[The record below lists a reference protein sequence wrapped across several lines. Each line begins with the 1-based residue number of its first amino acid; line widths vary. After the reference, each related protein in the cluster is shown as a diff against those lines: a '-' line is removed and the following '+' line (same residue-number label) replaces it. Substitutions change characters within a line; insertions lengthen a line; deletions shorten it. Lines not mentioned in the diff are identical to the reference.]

1 MEMRPLKFDDKDQD
15 MKSRCERSV
24 FAKTA
29 LSAALAIASTFGVAL
44 PAAAQ
49 TGTQT
54 LVIFP
59 DDGYTS
65 IYNLIN
71 SAQSTIDMTMYELQD
86 TTAQSD
92 LCNAAARGVTVRV
105 ILDVNLEKSNNTAA
119 YNQLNSCGVNVV
131 WAWTKYQA
139 THQKTIT
146 IDAATSN
153 AQTAIM
159 TANLTS
165 RYYSTTRDFAV
176 LETDANDIKA
186 IEATF
191 AKDFAHASVTPSNGD
206 DLVWSPTNSESSL
219 LNIINNA
226 TTSLLVENE
235 EMSDSAIVDALENAA
250 ENGVSV
256 TIVMTNDDNDYADE
270 FDDLTSA
277 GANISTYPDNST
289 SLYIHAKAIVAD
301 YGTSAQNAFVG
312 SENFS
317 NASLTENREL
327 GLTTTNSSI
336 LQQLETTMSSDYSG
350 GTPWSD

>member
-1 MEMRPLKFDDKDQD
+1 
-15 MKSRCERSV
+15 MKSRCERSN
-24 FAKTA
+24 FAKTT
-29 LSAALAIASTFGVAL
+29 LSAALAVACAFGIAL

-54 LVIFP
+54 LVIEP
-59 DDGYTS
+59 DQGLTS

-71 SAQSTIDMTMYELQD
+71 SAKSTIDMTMYELQD
-86 TTAQSD
+86 TTAQDD
-92 LCNAAARGVTVRV
+92 LCSAVTNGVTVRV
-105 ILDVNLEKSNNTAA
+105 ILDVNDEESNNTAA
-119 YNQLNSCGVNVV
+119 YNQLKSCGVNVV
-131 WAWTKYQA
+131 WAWTKYEA

-159 TANLTS
+159 TLNLTS

-176 LETDANDIKA
+176 IETDANDIAA

-191 AKDFAHASVTPSNGD
+191 NKDFAHASVTPTNGD
-206 DLVWSPTNSESSL
+206 DLVWSPTNSQSSL
-219 LNIINNA
+219 LAVINNA
-226 TTSLLVENE
+226 QTSLLVENE

-256 TIVMTNDDNDYADE
+256 TIVMTNDDNDYSSE
-270 FDDLTSA
+270 FDALTNA
-277 GANISTYPDNST
+277 GANISTYPDNTT

-301 YGTSAQNAFVG
+301 YGQSTATAFVG

-317 NASLTENREL
+317 SASLTKNREL

-336 LQQLETTMSSDYSG
+336 LSQLETTISNDYSG

>member
-1 MEMRPLKFDDKDQD
+1 
-15 MKSRCERSV
+15 MKSRCERST

-29 LSAALAIASTFGVAL
+29 LSAALALACAFGAAL

-54 LVIFP
+54 LVIEP
-59 DDGYTS
+59 DQGLTS

-71 SAQSTIDMTMYELQD
+71 SAQKTIDMTMYELVD
-86 TTAQSD
+86 TTAQTD

-105 ILDVNLEKSNNTAA
+105 ILDVNDEESNNTAA
-119 YNQLNSCGVNVV
+119 YNQLQSCGVNVV
-131 WAWTKYQA
+131 WAWTKYEA

-146 IDAATSN
+146 VDAGTSN

-159 TANLTS
+159 TLNLTS

-176 LETDANDIKA
+176 IENDTNDISA

-191 AKDFAHASVTPSNGD
+191 AKDFAHESVTPSNGD
-206 DLVWSPTNSESSL
+206 DLVWSPTNSQSSL

-226 TTSLLVENE
+226 QTSLLVENE

-256 TIVMTNDDNDYADE
+256 TVVMTNDDNDYASE

-277 GANISTYPDNST
+277 GVNISTYPDNST

-301 YGTSAQNAFVG
+301 YGTSAQTAFVG

-317 NASLTENREL
+317 SASLTKNREL

-336 LQQLETTMSSDYSG
+336 ISQLETTMSNDYSG

>member
-1 MEMRPLKFDDKDQD
+1 
-15 MKSRCERSV
+15 MKSPCKHSV
-24 FAKTA
+24 FTKTA
-29 LSAALAIASTFGVAL
+29 LSAVLGMACTLGVAL

-49 TGTQT
+49 TVSQT
-54 LVIFP
+54 LVTFP
-59 DDGYTS
+59 DQGYAS

-71 SAQSTIDMTMYELQD
+71 SAKSTVDMTMYELQD
-86 TTAQSD
+86 STAQAD
-92 LCNAAARGVTVRV
+92 LCNAVSRGVTVRV

-119 YNQLNSCGVNVV
+119 YNQLNSCGVKVK
-131 WAWTKYQA
+131 WAYTKYQA

-176 LETDANDIKA
+176 IENDANDIAA

-191 AKDFAHASVTPSNGD
+191 AKDYAHAAVTPSNGD

-219 LNIINNA
+219 LGIINNA
-226 TTSLLVENE
+226 KTSLLVENE
-235 EMSDSAIVDALENAA
+235 EMSDSAIVSALKNAA
-250 ENGVSV
+250 SNGVSV
-256 TIVMTNDDNDYADE
+256 TIVMTNDDNDYASE
-270 FDDLTSA
+270 FDELASA

-289 SLYIHAKAIVAD
+289 SLYIHAKVIVAD
-301 YGTSAQNAFVG
+301 YGSANQLAFVG

-336 LQQLETTMSSDYSG
+336 LSQLESTLSNDYAG

>member
-1 MEMRPLKFDDKDQD
+1 MEMRPLSFDDKDQI
-15 MKSRCERSV
+15 MKSRCERSI

-29 LSAALAIASTFGVAL
+29 LSAALAVACTFGAAL

-54 LVIFP
+54 LLIEP
-59 DDGYTS
+59 DQGMTS

-71 SAQSTIDMTMYELQD
+71 SAQSTIDMTMYELVD
-86 TTAQSD
+86 TTAQAD

-105 ILDVNLEKSNNTAA
+105 ILDVNDEKSNNTAA
-119 YNQLNSCGVNVV
+119 YDQLQSCGVNVE
-131 WAWTKYQA
+131 WAWTKYEA

-159 TANLTS
+159 TLNLTS

-176 LETDANDIKA
+176 FETDANDIAA
-186 IEATF
+186 IETTF
-191 AKDFAHASVTPSNGD
+191 NKDFAHASVTPPDGD

-226 TTSLLVENE
+226 QQSLLVENE

-256 TIVMTNDDNDYADE
+256 TVVMTNDDNEYASE
-270 FDDLTSA
+270 FDELADA
-277 GANISTYPDNST
+277 GVNISTYPDNST
-289 SLYIHAKAIVAD
+289 SLYIHAKSIVAD
-301 YGTSAQNAFVG
+301 YGTSNQVAFVG

-317 NASLTENREL
+317 SASLTENREL

-336 LQQLETTMSSDYSG
+336 ISGLETTMSSDYSG
-350 GTPWSD
+350 GTPWSN

>member
-1 MEMRPLKFDDKDQD
+1 
-15 MKSRCERSV
+15 MKSRCERSI
-24 FAKTA
+24 FSKTA
-29 LSAALAIASTFGVAL
+29 LSAALAIACTFGAAL

-49 TGTQT
+49 SVTQT
-54 LVIFP
+54 LVTFP

-71 SAQSTIDMTMYELQD
+71 SAQKTIDMTMYELQD
-86 TTAQSD
+86 TTASGD

-146 IDAATSN
+146 VDAATSN

-176 LETDANDIKA
+176 IENDLNDITA
-186 IEATF
+186 IEDTF
-191 AKDFAHASVTPSNGD
+191 AKDFAHETVTPSNGD

-226 TTSLLVENE
+226 QTSLLVENE

-250 ENGVSV
+250 ENGVQV
-256 TIVMTNDDNDYADE
+256 TVVMTNDDNDYADE
-270 FDDLTSA
+270 FDDLANA
-277 GANISTYPDNST
+277 GVNIATYPDNST
-289 SLYIHAKAIVAD
+289 ALYIHAKVIVAD
-301 YGTSAQNAFVG
+301 GTSAFVG

-327 GLTTTNSSI
+327 GLITTNSSI
-336 LQQLETTMSSDYSG
+336 ISQLTSTINSDYSG

>member
-1 MEMRPLKFDDKDQD
+1 
-15 MKSRCERSV
+15 MKSRCNRSV

-29 LSAALAIASTFGVAL
+29 LSATLAIACTFGAAL

-49 TGTQT
+49 TGSQT

-59 DDGYTS
+59 DQGFTS

-71 SAQSTIDMTMYELQD
+71 SAQKTIDMTMYELQD
-86 TTAQSD
+86 TTAQND

-105 ILDVNLEKSNNTAA
+105 ILDVNLEKSNNTTA

-131 WAWTKYQA
+131 WAWTKYAA

-165 RYYSTTRDFAV
+165 RYYSTSRDFAV
-176 LETDANDIKA
+176 IENDANDISA

-191 AKDFAHASVTPSNGD
+191 AKDFAHTTVTPPDGD
-206 DLVWSPTNSESSL
+206 DLVWSPTNSQASMLSV
-219 LNIINNA
+219 INNA

-235 EMSDSAIVDALENAA
+235 EMSDTAIVDALENAA
-250 ENGVSV
+250 SNGVSV
-256 TIVMTNDDNDYADE
+256 TIVMTDSGSYDSELSA
-270 FDDLTSA
+270 LQSA

-301 YGTSAQNAFVG
+301 YGTANQIALVG

-317 NASLTENREL
+317 SYSLTKNREL

-336 LQQLETTMSSDYSG
+336 ISQLESTMSSDYSG
-350 GTPWSD
+350 GTPY

>member
-1 MEMRPLKFDDKDQD
+1 
-15 MKSRCERSV
+15 MKSRFERSI
-24 FAKTA
+24 FGKTA
-29 LSAALAIASTFGVAL
+29 LSAALALACTFGAAL

-59 DDGYTS
+59 DQGFTS
-65 IYNLIN
+65 IYNMIN
-71 SAQSTIDMTMYELQD
+71 SAQSTIDMTMYELED
-86 TTAQSD
+86 TTAQND
-92 LCNAAARGVTVRV
+92 LCSAVSRGVTVRV
-105 ILDVNLEKSNNTAA
+105 ILDVNLEKSNNTTA
-119 YNQLNSCGVNVV
+119 YNQLHSCGVNVV

-146 IDAATSN
+146 VDAATSN

-176 LETDANDIKA
+176 LENDANDIAA

-191 AKDFAHASVTPSNGD
+191 AKDFAHATVTPADGD
-206 DLVWSPTNSESSL
+206 DLVWSPTNSQTSL
-219 LNIINNA
+219 LKIINNA
-226 TTSLLVENE
+226 QQSLLVENE
-235 EMSDSAIVDALENAA
+235 EMSDSAIVSALENAA

-256 TIVMTNDDNDYADE
+256 TVVMTNDDNDYASE
-270 FDDLTSA
+270 FDELADA
-277 GANISTYPDNST
+277 GVNISTYPDNST
-289 SLYIHAKAIVAD
+289 ALYIHAKAIVAD
-301 YGTSAQNAFVG
+301 YGTSSQNAFVG

-317 NASLTENREL
+317 SASLTENREL
-327 GLTTTNSSI
+327 GLTITNSSI
-336 LQQLETTMSSDYSG
+336 ISQLETTMSSDYAG

>member
-1 MEMRPLKFDDKDQD
+1 MN
-15 MKSRCERSV
+15 SRCEHPTFARSV
-24 FAKTA
+24 
-29 LSAALAIASTFGVAL
+29 LSAALAVACTLGIAL

-49 TGTQT
+49 TVTQT
-54 LVIFP
+54 LVVEP
-59 DDGYTS
+59 DQGLTS

-71 SAQSTIDMTMYELQD
+71 SAKSTIDMTMYELVD
-86 TTAQSD
+86 TTAQTD

-105 ILDVNLEKSNNTAA
+105 ILDVNDEKSNNTNA
-119 YNQLNSCGVNVV
+119 YNQLKSCGVDVV
-131 WAWTKYQA
+131 WAWTKYEA

-159 TANLTS
+159 TLNLTS

-176 LETDANDIKA
+176 IENDANDIAA

-191 AKDFAHASVTPSNGD
+191 AKDFAHATVTPADGD
-206 DLVWSPTNSESSL
+206 DLVWSPTNSQSSL
-219 LNIINNA
+219 LGIINNA
-226 TTSLLVENE
+226 KTSLLVENE
-235 EMSDSAIVDALENAA
+235 EMSDSAVVDALENAA

-256 TIVMTNDDNDYADE
+256 TVVMTNDDNDYADE
-270 FDDLTSA
+270 FDDLTAA
-277 GANISTYPDNST
+277 GVNISTYPDNST

-301 YGTSAQNAFVG
+301 YGTSSQVAFVG

-317 NASLTENREL
+317 SASLTKNREL
-327 GLTTTNSSI
+327 GLTTTNSGIIS
-336 LQQLETTMSSDYSG
+336 QLESTMSSDYSG

>member
-1 MEMRPLKFDDKDQD
+1 
-15 MKSRCERSV
+15 MKSRCERSI
-24 FAKTA
+24 FAKSV
-29 LSAALAIASTFGVAL
+29 LSAALAVACTLGVAL

-49 TGTQT
+49 TVTQT
-54 LVIFP
+54 LVVFP
-59 DDGYTS
+59 DQGFTS

-71 SAQSTIDMTMYELQD
+71 SAKSTIDMTMYELQD
-86 TTAQSD
+86 TTAQTD
-92 LCNAAARGVTVRV
+92 LCNAVARGVTVRV

-119 YNQLNSCGVNVV
+119 YNQLNSCGVSVK
-131 WAWTKYQA
+131 WAYTKYQA

-176 LETDANDIKA
+176 IENDANDIAA

-191 AKDFAHASVTPSNGD
+191 AKDFAHATVTPGDGD

-235 EMSDSAIVDALENAA
+235 EMSDSAIVSALENAA
-250 ENGVSV
+250 SNGVNV
-256 TIVMTNDDNDYADE
+256 TVVMTNDDNDYASE
-270 FDDLTSA
+270 FDELASA
-277 GANISTYPDNST
+277 GVNISTYPDNST

-301 YGTSAQNAFVG
+301 YGTANQVAFVG

-336 LQQLETTMSSDYSG
+336 LSKLESTMSSDYSG

>member
-1 MEMRPLKFDDKDQD
+1 
-15 MKSRCERSV
+15 MKSRCERSI
-24 FAKTA
+24 FSKTA
-29 LSAALAIASTFGVAL
+29 LSAALAIACTFGAAL

-49 TGTQT
+49 TTQT
-54 LVIFP
+54 LVIEP
-59 DDGYTS
+59 DQGMTS

-71 SAQSTIDMTMYELQD
+71 SAQSTIDMTMYELVD
-86 TTAQSD
+86 TTAQND
-92 LCNAAARGVTVRV
+92 LCSAVSRGVTVRV
-105 ILDVNLEKSNNTAA
+105 ILDVNLEESNNTAA
-119 YNQLNSCGVNVV
+119 YNQLQGCGVNVV

-159 TANLTS
+159 TLNLTS

-176 LETDANDIKA
+176 IENNATDIAA

-191 AKDFAHASVTPSNGD
+191 NKDFAHKSVTPSDGA

-226 TTSLLVENE
+226 QQSLLVENE

-256 TIVMTNDDNDYADE
+256 TVVMTNDDNDYASE
-270 FDDLTSA
+270 FDELADA
-277 GANISTYPDNST
+277 GVNISTYPDNST

-317 NASLTENREL
+317 SASLTENREL

-336 LQQLETTMSSDYSG
+336 ISQLETTMSNDYSG

>member
-1 MEMRPLKFDDKDQD
+1 
-15 MKSRCERSV
+15 MKSRCMHSV

-29 LSAALAIASTFGVAL
+29 LSATLALACTFGAAL

-71 SAQSTIDMTMYELQD
+71 AAQKTIDMTMYELQD
-86 TTAQSD
+86 TTAQND

-105 ILDVNLEKSNNTAA
+105 ILDVNLEKSNNTSA
-119 YNQLNSCGVNVV
+119 YNQLNGCGVSVK
-131 WAWTKYQA
+131 WAYTKYQA

-146 IDAATSN
+146 IDAATSS

-176 LETDANDIKA
+176 LENDTNDIKA

-191 AKDFAHASVTPSNGD
+191 AKDFAHSSVTPTNGD
-206 DLVWSPTNSESSL
+206 DLVWSPTNSQSSL

-226 TTSLLVENE
+226 KTSLLVENE
-235 EMSDSAIVDALENAA
+235 EMSDTAIVSALEKAA
-250 ENGVSV
+250 SKGVSV
-256 TIVMTNDDNDYADE
+256 TIVMTDSGSYDSELTALQND
-270 FDDLTSA
+270 
-277 GANISTYPDNST
+277 GANISTYPDNDT
-289 SLYIHAKAIVAD
+289 ALYIHAKAIVAD
-301 YGTSAQNAFVG
+301 YGSASQVAFVG

-336 LQQLETTMSSDYSG
+336 LSQLETTMSNDYSG
-350 GTPWSD
+350 GTPY